1 MCPLK
6 RFKCNKRQRR
16 PCLIILRVTSGLRI
30 DANIVNMIKTII
42 FWLSLCPCLIIA
54 SLLLEIPAI
63 IIFPISPRLSRK
75 YTGVVVSC
83 AWFRLMAVS
92 IMDNITLF
100 QFSFFS
106 IYAVWLIQAM
116 LGKLNLLA
124 AQLLQKLYITTCMF
138 KNT

>member
-1 MCPLK
+1 M
-6 RFKCNKRQRR
+6 
-16 PCLIILRVTSGLRI
+16 
-30 DANIVNMIKTII
+30 
-42 FWLSLCPCLIIA
+42 
-54 SLLLEIPAI
+54 
-63 IIFPISPRLSRK
+63 
-75 YTGVVVSC
+75 SC

-124 AQLLQKLYITTCMF
+124 AQLLQKLYITACLKIPEPQF
-138 KNT
+138 CWEVYYLVKLW